1 MRGGYNYVQKAFY
14 IGILAVIIFTIVSGL
29 CVWKPVQLQAIAW
42 LMGGYE
48 GARLVH
54 FAGMTLI
61 CAFIV
66 VHLAFVAIVPSTLL
80 PMFTGRARLAHAIER
95 SRLPCRLKEQ
105 LASSGRAR
113 RSSISSAACS

>member
-1 MRGGYNYVQKAFY
+1 M
-14 IGILAVIIFTIVSGL
+14 
-29 CVWKPVQLQAIAW
+29 WKPVQLQAIAW

-66 VHLAFVAIVPSTLL
+66 VHLALVCLVPSNAL

-95 SRLPCRLKEQ
+95 SDSH
-105 LASSGRAR
+105 AV
-113 RSSISSAACS
+113 